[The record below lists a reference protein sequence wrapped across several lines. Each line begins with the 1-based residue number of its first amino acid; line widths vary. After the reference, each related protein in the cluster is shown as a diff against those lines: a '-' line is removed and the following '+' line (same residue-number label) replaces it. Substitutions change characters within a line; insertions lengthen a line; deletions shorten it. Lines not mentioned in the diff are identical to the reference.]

1 MNQSKIVVVMGSER
15 DKDFA
20 DRIPNFLTK
29 EGFSVICEFK
39 VASAHRT
46 TRKLLQILQEYNEA
60 TLVYIT
66 IAGLSDSLS
75 GVVAGNVLQPVIACP
90 PDLDRF
96 GWCKAFSSLYTPR
109 GVPVTCVALPENAA
123 LAGLRILSL
132 HDDKLKSELQAY
144 KHRLIEKG

>member
-1 MNQSKIVVVMGSER
+1 MNQSKIIVLMGSER

-20 DRIPNFLTK
+20 DRIPNFLKK

-60 TLVYIT
+60 TIVYIT

-90 PDLDRF
+90 PDLDRY
-96 GWCKAFSSLYTPR
+96 GWSKAFSSLYTPR
-109 GVPVTCVALPENAA
+109 GVPVTCVSLPENAA
-123 LAGLRILSL
+123 LAGVRILSL
-132 HDDKLKSELQAY
+132 HDEKLKSELQAY
-144 KHRLIEKG
+144 KRRLIEKG